1 MLIHHFLENSAAA
14 FPDKVALIHGEV
26 RATYSQINKMA
37 SRLASWLIGNNVQKG
52 DRVVIILENSLEYV
66 VGYYGNLKAG
76 CIVVPLTTDI
86 KSDALNLLLKELE
99 PKVIISNSRHEKLLQ
114 SLDQTLSSIEALIIV
129 DPKENGSSSPIRKV
143 DWENVVSENGL
154 ANPAFSLYENPSTP
168 CAIPPALRLTSKNI
182 DSDLATIIYTSG
194 STGRPKG
201 VMLSHQNIVS
211 NSLAICQSLQMTAK
225 DIQMV
230 VLPFFYVM
238 GKSLLNTHFAVGGT
252 VVINNMFSY
261 PAAVLKEMIEE
272 QVTSFSGVPST
283 YAYLLHR
290 SPLPG
295 YREKLNSLR
304 YCSQAGGH
312 MARAVKERLRQ
323 VLPDQTQIVIMY
335 GATEASARLTCL
347 SPDRFPDKMDSIG
360 RAIPGVA
367 LRILSAEGGDVPSE
381 EIGELAASG
390 PNIMQG
396 YWKDPEATK
405 EVRKGTWYFTG
416 DLACQDNEGFI
427 YIIGRKDDQLKVGGH
442 RINPVEIEDI
452 LLESGQLVEAFV
464 TGVPDALMGQKVAAF
479 VVPQTDNFL
488 ENNILSYCAQ
498 KLPKFKM
505 PGKIMILK
513 ALPKNSSGK
522 VDRAKCLE
530 LLDQ

>member
-37 SRLASWLIGNNVQKG
+37 NHLASWLIGNNVQKG

-66 VGYYGNLKAG
+66 VSYYGNLKAG

-114 SLDQTLSSIEALIIV
+114 SMDQTLSSIEALIIV
-129 DPKENGSSSPIRKV
+129 DPKENGSSSPIRTV
-143 DWENVVSENGL
+143 DWENVVNEKGL
-154 ANPAFSLYENPSTP
+154 ANQPLRSPSAPALSSR
-168 CAIPPALRLTSKNI
+168 LRLTPHANPEPSADP
-182 DSDLATIIYTSG
+182 DSLASIIYTSG

-261 PAAVLKEMIEE
+261 PAAVLKEMIDE

-290 SPLPG
+290 SPLQG
-295 YREKLNSLR
+295 YREKLNALR

-323 VLPDQTQIVIMY
+323 VLPDHTKIVIMY

-347 SPDRFPDKMDSIG
+347 SPERFPDKMDSIG
-360 RAIPGVA
+360 RPIPGVA
-367 LRILSAEGGDVPSE
+367 LRILSAEGGDVPLG
-381 EIGELAASG
+381 EIGELVASG

-405 EVRKGTWYFTG
+405 EVRKGTWYYTG
-416 DLACQDNEGFI
+416 DLARQDNEGFI

-452 LLESGQLVEAFV
+452 LLESGQFGRGFCDGCTRCAYGVEA
-464 TGVPDALMGQKVAAF
+464 GGLCRPPNG
-479 VVPQTDNFL
+479 
-488 ENNILSYCAQ
+488 
-498 KLPKFKM
+498 
-505 PGKIMILK
+505 
-513 ALPKNSSGK
+513 
-522 VDRAKCLE
+522 
-530 LLDQ
+530 

>member
-1 MLIHHFLENSAAA
+1 
-14 FPDKVALIHGEV
+14 
-26 RATYSQINKMA
+26 
-37 SRLASWLIGNNVQKG
+37 
-52 DRVVIILENSLEYV
+52 
-66 VGYYGNLKAG
+66 
-76 CIVVPLTTDI
+76 
-86 KSDALNLLLKELE
+86 
-99 PKVIISNSRHEKLLQ
+99 
-114 SLDQTLSSIEALIIV
+114 
-129 DPKENGSSSPIRKV
+129 
-143 DWENVVSENGL
+143 
-154 ANPAFSLYENPSTP
+154 
-168 CAIPPALRLTSKNI
+168 
-182 DSDLATIIYTSG
+182 
-194 STGRPKG
+194 
-201 VMLSHQNIVS
+201 
-211 NSLAICQSLQMTAK
+211 
-225 DIQMV
+225 
-230 VLPFFYVM
+230 M

-261 PAAVLKEMIEE
+261 PAAVLKEMIDE

-290 SPLPG
+290 SPLQG

-323 VLPDQTQIVIMY
+323 VLPEHTKIVIMY

-367 LRILSAEGGDVPSE
+367 LRILSAEGGDVPLG
-381 EIGELAASG
+381 EIGELVASG

-405 EVRKGTWYFTG
+405 EVRKGTWYYSG

-464 TGVPDALMGQKVAAF
+464 MGVPDALMGQKVAAF
-479 VVPQTDNFL
+479 VVPQTDNYM

-498 KLPKFKM
+498 KLPKFKIPSKVKM
-505 PGKIMILK
+505 LK

-530 LLDQ
+530 LLGS